1 MIKFNIMAETEICGC
16 NFFFF
21 AKRISIPNNCFIGIS
36 LLEQRFFLFF
46 RYFFRFFSKEFG
58 YVFVIVVLLEMGW
71 RYF

>member
-16 NFFFF
+16 IFFF

-36 LLEQRFFLFF
+36 LLEQQFFFSF
-46 RYFFRFFSKEFG
+46 RCFSKEFG
-58 YVFVIVVLLEMGW
+58 YVYVIAVLLEMGW